1 MATASVASQA
11 ASSGEGD
18 WVRPTQPLT
27 GVQLFQI
34 SIFWFALN
42 TIWGGFE
49 VYQQERVDALVAD
62 WPQTI
67 GPIEIQNWTPS
78 ALGIMELLAMVIAVL
93 TMPIAGSISDY
104 TTTRYGRRKPFVLVG
119 AVLTLVA
126 LGGVALAGTYLVLV
140 VFFALLQFTSN
151 LARGPFAGLVPD
163 LVPERQVGLASGLM
177 GLMLTFGLAAGFLVL
192 WTGLATQDFTAQML
206 LIGGFVALTGIG
218 TFLWVPNGPAGKPRD
233 GRGWSMIAR
242 ETFGAD
248 ILRERSY
255 VFLLG
260 SRFLILMATGFFFN
274 FSLEYLEEVLDIRG
288 EERIALGP
296 LDLSDKEFWVLAALA
311 VSIIATAIG
320 TLPGA
325 RISDQ
330 VGRKPVIYVSTVF
343 GAIGIA
349 IIALAQ
355 EPSIILAGVAFVGL
369 GGGIFLSVDWALL
382 TDIVPK
388 ASAGRYMGMSNI
400 VEATNGPLGTAIAG
414 FIWTIAALFVGDAGG
429 GRTAILVGVLLFIGG
444 ALLLR
449 PVVEPPRGRG
459 RGSPVAAEA
468 EAG

>member
-1 MATASVASQA
+1 VATVSSAIDPAS
-11 ASSGEGD
+11 GD
-18 WVRPTQPLT
+18 EAGARPTHLLT

-42 TIWGGFE
+42 SIWGAFE
-49 VYQQERVDALVAD
+49 VYQQERVDILVAD
-62 WPQTI
+62 WPHTI
-67 GPIEIQNWTPS
+67 GPFEIVNWTPS

-104 TTTRYGRRKPFVLVG
+104 TTTRFGRRKPFVLVG
-119 AVLTLVA
+119 AVLTLFA

-140 VFFALLQFTSN
+140 LFFALLQFTSN

-177 GLMLTFGLAAGFLVL
+177 GLMLTLGLAAGFLVL
-192 WTGLATQDFTAQML
+192 WTGIASQDFTAQMFL
-206 LIGGFVALTGIG
+206 VGGFVALTGIG
-218 TFLWVPNGPAGKPRD
+218 TFLWVPNGPAGKPRE
-233 GRGWSMIAR
+233 GRSWPTVAR
-242 ETFGAD
+242 ETFGSD

-274 FSLEYLEEVLDIRG
+274 FSLEYLEEVLGIG
-288 EERIALGP
+288 GAARISVGP
-296 LDLSDKEFWVLAALA
+296 LDLSDKEFWILAALA
-311 VSIIATAIG
+311 VSILATAIG

-325 RISDQ
+325 RISDR
-330 VGRKPVIYVSTVF
+330 VGRKPVIYASTVF

-349 IIALAQ
+349 IIALAR
-355 EPSIILAGVAFVGL
+355 EPAIVLAGVAFVGL

-400 VEATNGPLGTAIAG
+400 VEATNGPLGTFIAG
-414 FIWTIAALFVGDAGG
+414 VIWTIAALVVGDAAG
-429 GRTAILVGVLLFIGG
+429 GRVAILAGVLLFAGG
-444 ALLLR
+444 AIMLR
-449 PVVEPPRGRG
+449 PVVEPRRGRG
-459 RGSPVAAEA
+459 PQPGR
-468 EAG
+468 AG

>member
-11 ASSGEGD
+11 AASPGEGD
-18 WVRPTQPLT
+18 WVRPTKLLT
-27 GVQLFQI
+27 GVELFQI
-34 SIFWFALN
+34 SVFWFALN
-42 TIWGGFE
+42 SIWGGFE
-49 VYQQERVDALVAD
+49 VFQQERVDVLVAD
-62 WPQTI
+62 WPHTI

-104 TTTRYGRRKPFVLVG
+104 TTSRWGRRKPFVLVG
-119 AVLTLVA
+119 ALLTLVA

-192 WTGLATQDFTAQML
+192 WTGLDSGDFTAQMF
-206 LIGGFVALTGIG
+206 LIGGFVALTGVG
-218 TFLWVPNGPAGKPRD
+218 TFLWVPNGPAGKPRA
-233 GRGWSMIAR
+233 GRTWPTVAR
-242 ETFGAD
+242 ETFAGD

-274 FSLEYLEEVLDIRG
+274 YSLEYLEEVLGIVG
-288 EERIALGP
+288 EKRIAFGP
-296 LDLSDKEFWVLAALA
+296 LDLSDKEFWVLAALV
-311 VSIIATAIG
+311 VSIIATGIG

-325 RISDQ
+325 RISDR
-330 VGRKPVIYVSTVF
+330 VGRKPVIYASTVF
-343 GAIGIA
+343 GGIGIA
-349 IIALAQ
+349 IISLAP
-355 EPSIILAGVAFVGL
+355 EPTGILLGVALVGL
-369 GGGIFLSVDWALL
+369 GGGIFVSVDWALM

-400 VEATNGPLGTAIAG
+400 VEATNGPLGTALAG
-414 FIWTIAALFVGDAGG
+414 VIWTIAALFVGNAGG
-429 GRTAILVGVLLFIGG
+429 GRAAILGGVVLFIGG

-468 EAG
+468 G